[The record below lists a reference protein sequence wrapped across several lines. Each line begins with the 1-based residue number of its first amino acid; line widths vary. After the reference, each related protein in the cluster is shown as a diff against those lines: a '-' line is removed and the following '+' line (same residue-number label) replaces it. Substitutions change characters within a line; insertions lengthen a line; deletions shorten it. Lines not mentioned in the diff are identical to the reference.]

1 MLVIHWSAVK
11 NTKKILKNGITKS
24 KNGLYCF
31 PLTGNKKLDH
41 WWVTAFN
48 QYGYRKHRAQYNGFI
63 FKIEKED
70 MPACFGH
77 AYGHTTRD
85 TFKMEITDLKELE
98 LHYQKRVFH
107 KIGERLVKRNYSES
121 EEFKKII
128 NIIDKMN
135 EEKVIPHSDL
145 IKYPFLMYL
154 LAIESPYRKTYSLR
168 YTIGHSVHELH
179 SSGCSF
185 LGKDGRINTD
195 PQLLLDDSFSNWL
208 ESKSIYEFDDL
219 IDLFIETAKLEVNE
233 NTKTNII
240 SENNDELLNNAFCDW
255 QIILSR
261 SVSPDRIKK
270 IVSSGDEFGKIIH
283 SKKKYTENKDDNRD
297 IEI

>member
-48 QYGYRKHRAQYNGFI
+48 QHGYRKHRTQYNGFI

-77 AYGHTTRD
+77 AYGHTTKD
-85 TFKMEITDLKELE
+85 TFKMEITELKELE
-98 LHYQKRVFH
+98 LHYQKRIFH
-107 KIGERLVKRNYSES
+107 KIGEKLVKNKYCES

-128 NIIDKMN
+128 DIVDKMN
-135 EEKVIPHSDL
+135 EERTIHHSDL
-145 IKYPFLMYL
+145 LKYPFLFYL
-154 LAIESPYRKTYSLR
+154 LTIEDPIEGISSYSSKIR
-168 YTIGHSVHELH
+168 CSVYELK
-179 SSGCSF
+179 SSDYSTF
-185 LGKDGRINTD
+185 RENSKISVD
-195 PQLLLDDSFSNWL
+195 PQLLLNNSFSNWL
-208 ESKSIYEFDDL
+208 ESKSIYEYDDL
-219 IDLFIETAKLEVNE
+219 IDLFIETAKIEIKE
-233 NTKTNII
+233 NINKY
-240 SENNDELLNNAFCDW
+240 SENYSELLNNAFHDW

-261 SVSPDRIKK
+261 SISPDRIKK
-270 IVSSGDEFGKIIH
+270 IVSSKDEFGKIIH
-283 SKKKYTENKDDNRD
+283 SNKKYKDNKDYNNDMD
-297 IEI
+297 I